1 MVDALVA
8 GGGGPDRAW
17 RLHSTGP
24 DERESGRH
32 RVAEPKP
39 VYRRPLFLSL
49 FAVAAIA
56 VIGVM
61 TVSRADS
68 PPAPTSKSTALRPA
82 PREADDWVR
91 ANLPSNSR
99 LLTDGVATPPGY
111 PTSSLSEA
119 RDWHAFDYL
128 LTTQTG
134 TPSPNALVAPV
145 WPLSTPVAIF
155 DGLQV
160 RHIAS
165 GATGQP
171 PLDSTAELTK
181 RVEAGEA
188 LLQNPHLQVSE
199 AARPVLENGGLDLRA
214 AAVLSGLSS
223 QVHLA
228 LHDLTPVP
236 FEAAAGTPMRAITV
250 YTADTAWAI
259 RNIDAFD
266 PALRPEIVVVGEY
279 GSIGLR
285 WPLDFSPIPSVN

>member
-1 MVDALVA
+1 MVDAVVA
-8 GGGGPDRAW
+8 GGGGPNRAW
-17 RLHSTGP
+17 HLHSARPEGP
-24 DERESGRH
+24 GNGRH

-39 VYRRPLFLSL
+39 LYRRPLVLSL
-49 FAVAAIA
+49 FAVGVIAAM
-56 VIGVM
+56 GVL

-68 PPAPTSKSTALRPA
+68 PPTPASRITALRPA
-82 PREADDWVR
+82 PRAADDWVR

-128 LTTQTG
+128 ITTQTG
-134 TPSPNALVAPV
+134 TPSPDALVAPL
-145 WPLSTPVAIF
+145 WPVSTPAALF

-165 GATGQP
+165 DAPGQP
-171 PLDSTAELTK
+171 PLDTTAELAK
-181 RVEAGEA
+181 RVQAGEA
-188 LLQNPHLQVSE
+188 LLQNPHIQVSD
-199 AARPVLENGGLDLRA
+199 AARPVLENGGLDMRA

-228 LHDLTPVP
+228 LHELTPVP
-236 FEAAAGTPMRAITV
+236 VEAAAGTPIRAITV
-250 YTADTAWAI
+250 YTADAAWAI

-285 WPLDFSPIPSVN
+285 WPLSFTPIPSVN